1 MIRSRVE
8 ILDVRV
14 IKTYTPEHEA
24 KFMVELRCYQNLSFA
39 TPALISHSIERRE
52 LVIERLTPI
61 LEVEKNIRYKPQL
74 WNLLQKIHDNGWWH
88 RDIALRNV
96 VVHPERGVLLIDWES
111 AIRATSDVSYDQWG
125 AVAAGY
131 PEHKINRINTRP
143 TGIYWFFDWNE
154 CPNKYW
160 TNDGNSLHFT
170 ILN

>member
-8 ILDVRV
+8 ILDDRV
-14 IKTYTPEHEA
+14 IKTYIPEYEA

-74 WNLLQKIHDNGWWH
+74 WDLLQKIHDNGWWH

-96 VVHPERGVLLIDWES
+96 VVHPKRGVLLVDWET
-111 AIRATSDVSYDQWG
+111 ATPATSSVSLDLYG
-125 AVAAGY
+125 AVEAGVD
-131 PEHKINRINTRP
+131 PSTIKRFKTRP
-143 TGIYWFFDWNE
+143 TGIYWGFRWDE
-154 CPNKYW
+154 CPGKYW
-160 TNDGNSLHFT
+160 RKNK
-170 ILN
+170 